1 MSFCSAIDGIYPQS
15 MLVKAIVKIAVASYY
30 CLAPRETMR
39 YDDSLGGYASLS
51 SHCVTH
57 SGVLIF
63 ELFNK
68 RHAPAA
74 VSWLEFSTDSIVNIV
89 YVNKFLGHHQSQ
101 SYEAW

>member
-1 MSFCSAIDGIYPQS
+1 
-15 MLVKAIVKIAVASYY
+15 MLVKATVKAAVASYY
-30 CLAPRETMR
+30 CLAPREAMR
-39 YDDSLGGYASLS
+39 CDDSLVGYASLS

-57 SGVLIF
+57 NGVLIF

-74 VSWLEFSTDSIVNIV
+74 VSWLAFSTDSTVNIF
-89 YVNKFLGHHQSQ
+89 YVNKCLGHHQSQ